1 MLSLKVIWPKSQH
14 QDQNI
19 GLLSFSSFL
28 LKFNF
33 SLAQTA
39 QGQTDS
45 SVFMINDFDSKHTL
59 ELRYKNVTAK
69 ILMESFVIII
79 QSQIKAALL
88 TLLLVGFRSRRT
100 RASVIKIWY
109 FIGWR
114 AAVGKERDTCWL
126 DYRQYLVFHGNW
138 IASTALHS
146 TTHFMP
152 DGFSMA

>member
-19 GLLSFSSFL
+19 LVLSFSLFL

-33 SLAQTA
+33 SQAQTA

-45 SVFMINDFDSKHTL
+45 SVFMINDSDSKHTL

-79 QSQIKAALL
+79 LSDIKD
-88 TLLLVGFRSRRT
+88 TLLLVCLRLRT
-100 RASVIKIWY
+100 MRASVI
-109 FIGWR
+109 
-114 AAVGKERDTCWL
+114 
-126 DYRQYLVFHGNW
+126 
-138 IASTALHS
+138 
-146 TTHFMP
+146 
-152 DGFSMA
+152 

>member
-19 GLLSFSSFL
+19 LVLSFSPFL

-33 SLAQTA
+33 SQAQTA

-45 SVFMINDFDSKHTL
+45 SVFMINDSDSKHTL

-79 QSQIKAALL
+79 LSDIKD
-88 TLLLVGFRSRRT
+88 TLLLVCLRLRT
-100 RASVIKIWY
+100 MRASVI
-109 FIGWR
+109 
-114 AAVGKERDTCWL
+114 
-126 DYRQYLVFHGNW
+126 
-138 IASTALHS
+138 
-146 TTHFMP
+146 
-152 DGFSMA
+152 

>member
-19 GLLSFSSFL
+19 ALLSFSLFL

-69 ILMESFVIII
+69 ILMEAFVIII
-79 QSQIKAALL
+79 LSQIKDAW
-88 TLLLVGFRSRRT
+88 LLLGFGLRT
-100 RASVIKIWY
+100 MRASVRKIWY
-109 FIGWR
+109 FIGGSGSWE
-114 AAVGKERDTCWL
+114 GKRHVLAGLSEIFSISCKLNCIHCTVL
-126 DYRQYLVFHGNW
+126 YHSFHAWFLLYGL
-138 IASTALHS
+138 A
-146 TTHFMP
+146 
-152 DGFSMA
+152 

>member
-19 GLLSFSSFL
+19 LVLSFSPFL

-33 SLAQTA
+33 SQAQTA

-45 SVFMINDFDSKHTL
+45 SVFMINDSDSKHTL

-79 QSQIKAALL
+79 QSHIKEALL
-88 TLLLVGFRSRRT
+88 LQCCRLRT
-100 RASVIKIWY
+100 MRASVIKIWY
-109 FIGWR
+109 CR
-114 AAVGKERDTCWL
+114 ERQLGRPETRVSWIIINI
-126 DYRQYLVFHGNW
+126 LVFHGNW
-138 IASTALHS
+138 NASNVVQDSFHAWFALY
-146 TTHFMP
+146 
-152 DGFSMA
+152 GLA